1 MYNVGI
7 KTEYLDT
14 RLSEVNRKVVSS
26 LLASYEKIE
35 SDVYHKDLGEFS
47 SEEIVN
53 AMNTIGYSSRK
64 RVTDVLRLLRGY
76 RNWYSQ
82 RMGLDGSTW
91 DDISSEDIEIA
102 DALRNETLKDIEEIN
117 ILTAKV
123 PTDQCEMSFPLIY
136 MLWYGIE
143 ANEAIELNTEDVAV
157 FENEIIIYT
166 VRLGKTVIN
175 NPKAVEVIGSY
186 AKTDSVVRMKPNA
199 QRFYKEYTGKFLS
212 KIYTENTT
220 QNKKP
225 ITKAYLNSTWC
236 SFRDRYALTGNPKLP
251 SINGVLASG
260 RMSRLLAEENENG
273 SASDEFI
280 KKEFNFC
287 YENQLSN
294 KKMIN
299 NVRRQFEAYKEV
311 FLE

>member
-1 MYNVGI
+1 MYNVEI
-7 KTEYLDT
+7 KNKYLDT
-14 RLSEVNRKVVSS
+14 RSSEANRKTVSS
-26 LLASYEKIE
+26 LLASYEEIE
-35 SDVYHKDLGEFS
+35 SDYHKDLGEFS

-53 AMNTIGYSSRK
+53 AMNTIGYPTRK

-76 RNWYSQ
+76 RKWYSQ
-82 RMGLDGSTW
+82 HMGLDGMAW
-91 DDISSEDIEIA
+91 DNIRSEDIEIA
-102 DALRNETLKDIEEIN
+102 DTLRSETLKDIDEIN
-117 ILTAKV
+117 VLTAKV

-143 ANEAIELNTEDVAV
+143 VGEAIELNTEDVAIS
-157 FENEIIIYT
+157 ENKIAIYT
-166 VRLGKTVIN
+166 ERMGKTVID
-175 NPKAVEVIGSY
+175 NPKAVEVISLY
-186 AKTDSVVRMKPNA
+186 AKTDVVVRMKPNP
-199 QRFYKEYTGKFLS
+199 QRFYKEYTGKFFS

-220 QNKKP
+220 QDKKP

-236 SFRDRYALTGNPKLP
+236 SFRDRYELTGDPKLP
-251 SINGVLASG
+251 SINGVLTSG
-260 RMSRLLAEENENG
+260 RMFRLLAEENENG

-299 NVRRQFEAYKEV
+299 NVRRQFKAYKEA
-311 FLE
+311 FYK